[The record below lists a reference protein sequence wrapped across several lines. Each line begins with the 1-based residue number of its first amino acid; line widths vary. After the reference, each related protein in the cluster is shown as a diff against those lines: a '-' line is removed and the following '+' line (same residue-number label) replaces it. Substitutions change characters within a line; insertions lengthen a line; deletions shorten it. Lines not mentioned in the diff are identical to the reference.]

1 MTQTAATALPLRDW
15 PDGIALCA
23 RWNFE
28 QWGRDLGR
36 DLPGTEEALRDIAA
50 GNAGQDAV
58 IGFLDGKPAGMA
70 LLIDCDL
77 ESHAHLKPWVASVYT
92 VPEARGQGVAT
103 AMMLK
108 LEDLARDYGFEAAYL
123 YTGIPDFYAPLGWK
137 VIGVVQEDEPMSVM
151 KRTL

>member
-1 MTQTAATALPLRDW
+1 MAQTAATALSLRDW

-36 DLPGTEEALRDIAA
+36 DLPGTEEALRDIAT
-50 GNAGQDAV
+50 GTAGQDAV

-92 VPEARGQGVAT
+92 VPEARGKGVAT

-108 LEDLARDYGFEAAYL
+108 LEDMAWHYGFEAAYL
-123 YTGIPDFYAPLGWK
+123 YTGIPDFYAQLGWT
-137 VIGVVQEDEPMSVM
+137 VIGLVQKNTPMSVM
-151 KRTL
+151 KRAL